1 MPRLLPIAPRSLQ
14 IPARDPGDN
23 YLYCWEV
30 KVHAGGLVTQGLWEL
45 RTCSPSP
52 RPHLL
57 PDIFLAPN
65 AGSLPPRPMR
75 TSEQAVVL
83 LQGRALPP
91 RTCSLVERPRTI
103 LKAELCGLVR
113 LGVGL
118 RGLGTA
124 CLRDLGLECGYHSG
138 PL

>member
-1 MPRLLPIAPRSLQ
+1 M
-14 IPARDPGDN
+14 
-23 YLYCWEV
+23 
-30 KVHAGGLVTQGLWEL
+30 HAGGLVTQGLWEL
-45 RTCSPSP
+45 RICSPSP

-83 LQGRALPP
+83 LQDRALPP

-103 LKAELCGLVR
+103 LVAGP
-113 LGVGL
+113 
-118 RGLGTA
+118 RGRSESGAVWTSEIGRRPERA
-124 CLRDLGLECGYHSG
+124 GDCLPERPGS
-138 PL
+138 